1 MVSKVTTKTKRPAAT
16 ARPVKPDE
24 VDAGSGNVF
33 ADLGFADSDERR
45 LRVQLAMQ
53 LNDLITA
60 RPLTQAQA
68 SALFGIPQP
77 HISELRNYK
86 LTRFSSER
94 LMRFLTQLDRD
105 VQIVI
110 RPKAR
115 GSAAGSVSMLVSLG
129 INGQRNDSKNKTAQS
144 NKRDLFSELEEGV
157 VALAMSRQ
165 SKRALRKSVKPT
177 LAVEQSVSKPRQ
189 RRA

>member
-1 MVSKVTTKTKRPAAT
+1 MVNKVTAKTKRPAAT
-16 ARPVKPDE
+16 ARPVKPDA

-68 SALFGIPQP
+68 ATLLGIPQP
-77 HISELRNYK
+77 HVSELCNYK
-86 LTRFSSER
+86 LTRFSAER
-94 LMRFLTQLDRD
+94 LMRFLTLLDRD

-115 GSAAGSVSMLVSLG
+115 GRAAGSVSMLVSLG
-129 INGQRNDSKNKTAQS
+129 ISGQQNDSKNKTAQS
-144 NKRDLFSELEEGV
+144 DKRNLFAELEEGL
-157 VALAMSRQ
+157 VALAAARQ
-165 SKRALRKSVKPT
+165 GKRALRKPVKPT
-177 LAVEQSVSKPRQ
+177 LAGEQSVSKARL

>member
-1 MVSKVTTKTKRPAAT
+1 MVSKVTAKTKQPAKT
-16 ARPVKPDE
+16 ARPGKPDT

-33 ADLGFADSDERR
+33 TDLGFADSDERR

-53 LNDLITA
+53 LNDLIVA

-115 GSAAGSVSMLVSLG
+115 GRAAGLMSV
-129 INGQRNDSKNKTAQS
+129 R
-144 NKRDLFSELEEGV
+144 
-157 VALAMSRQ
+157 VA
-165 SKRALRKSVKPT
+165 
-177 LAVEQSVSKPRQ
+177 
-189 RRA
+189 